1 MTATEPVDVVI
12 VGSGFGAAV
21 TALRLAEHG
30 IAAVMLERGQRWPVG
45 PDRDTFS
52 TLRAPDGRSAWL
64 SDVAVLGDA
73 TPVDRFAGVL
83 ERIAGNGIDV
93 FAGAG
98 VGGGSLVFGG
108 ALVQPPRPVFDR
120 IFRGRIDYDEMDA
133 VYYPRVR
140 RTMGASPCPPGVL
153 NRPAYAASRAWLALG
168 QQAGLPTRL
177 VDLAIDWQ
185 IVEEELAGTRMP
197 SVISGEAW
205 YGNNGGAKR
214 SLDQSYLRLAEASG
228 RVDILT
234 HHVVHE
240 VRYGPDRRF
249 LIAANQIDD
258 SGSVIAHR
266 RFAARKV
273 FLGAGSIGTSRLL
286 VRARGRG
293 WLARLGWPIGTQW
306 GNNGDVCGAVSEL
319 GPSVRPDAGGPVTA
333 VIEDLDNPL
342 GPTVVECFADWTRAG
357 ECGTVAGAG
366 RSPVGG
372 TGTFI
377 YDPASDEV
385 TLDWPVQDAT
395 VLRGRR
401 AVGATFRRLS
411 DAAEDRCAEPDEA
424 RSAMYGV
431 TSTET
436 GRRSPATA
444 STGGPLGGVPLGLAT
459 DDVGRVRP
467 YSGLYVVDGA
477 LLPGHAACAGPALT
491 IAAVVER
498 NIERIVEQDW

>member
-1 MTATEPVDVVI
+1 MAGSEPVDVVI

-30 IAAVMLERGQRWPVG
+30 ITAVLLERGRRWPVG

-52 TLRAPDGRSAWL
+52 TLGEPDGRSAWL

-73 TPVDRFAGVL
+73 SPVDRFAGVL
-83 ERIAGNGIDV
+83 ERIAGNGVDV
-93 FAGAG
+93 FAAAG

-108 ALVQPPRPVFDR
+108 ALVQPHRPVFDQ
-120 IFRGRIDYDEMDA
+120 IFRSRIDYDEMDT

-140 RTMGASPCPPGVL
+140 RTMGVSRCPASVL
-153 NRPAYAASRAWLALG
+153 NRPAYAASRAWLELG
-168 QQAGLPTRL
+168 QQAGLPTQL

-185 IVEEELAGTRMP
+185 IVEEELAGTRRP

-205 YGNNGGAKR
+205 YGNNGGVKR

-228 RVDILT
+228 RVEVLT
-234 HHVVHE
+234 HHVVQE
-240 VRYGPDRRF
+240 VRCGPDRRF
-249 LIAANQIDD
+249 LIAADQIDD
-258 SGSVIAHR
+258 SGSVIAR
-266 RFAARKV
+266 RNYAARKV

-293 WLARLGWPIGTQW
+293 WLARLGRSIGTQW
-306 GNNGDVCGAVSEL
+306 GNNGVAYGALSGL
-319 GPSVRPDAGGPVTA
+319 GPSVRPDAGGPVT
-333 VIEDLDNPL
+333 VMIEDRENPL

-357 ECGTVAGAG
+357 ERGTVAWAG
-366 RSPVGG
+366 RTPLGG
-372 TGTFI
+372 KGTLT
-377 YDPASDEV
+377 YDPSSDSV
-385 TLDWPVQDAT
+385 TLDWPAHDVAAQ
-395 VLRGRR
+395 RGRR
-401 AVGATFRRLS
+401 AVGGTLRRLI
-411 DAAEDRCAEPDEA
+411 DAGADRCIETDEV
-424 RSAMYGV
+424 RSAMYG
-431 TSTET
+431 TAATAS
-436 GRRSPATA
+436 GRRSPTA
-444 STGGPLGGVPLGLAT
+444 VSTGDPLGGVPLGLAT